1 MPVLST
7 VKYSAH
13 YSKKNISMF
22 KNCNYQKENLM
33 LCVVLL
39 IKAVIKKTD
48 DLKITVDSD
57 ISRSDSDSNIL

>member
-1 MPVLST
+1 
-7 VKYSAH
+7 
-13 YSKKNISMF
+13 MF